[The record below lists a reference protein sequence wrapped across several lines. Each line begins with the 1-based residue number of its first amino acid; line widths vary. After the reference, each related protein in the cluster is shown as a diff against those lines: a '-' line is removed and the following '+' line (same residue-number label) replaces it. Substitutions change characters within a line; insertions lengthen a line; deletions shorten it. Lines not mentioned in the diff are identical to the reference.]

1 MAVYTEVS
9 LSEAQELFQPLG
21 KVIKF
26 DGIKEGVENTNYLVQ
41 LSDTKKFILTLF
53 EKRTKE
59 QDLPYFNN
67 LMKLFYDNGI
77 SCPLSLTL
85 NKKNLFK
92 IKDKPCCIYSFI
104 EGRPVM
110 KPNLEQLKSLGNS
123 IAQLHQFGDHSEL
136 FRENIMLLPSWKFI
150 TNQFAKK
157 ETKIN
162 IKEYKY
168 ILNNINTLSDS
179 FPENLRKINIHA
191 DLFKD
196 NIFFIDNQVSG
207 FIDFFFSCTDSI
219 IYDLATF
226 VNAWFFSENKFD
238 EKKVIDLSKKDCLYI
253 LCGRYEGVD
262 ERVSKLV
269 VDEEIS
275 VGDYIVSGGEV
286 PAMVISDALI
296 RKIPNVLGSFESIQN
311 ETFSLENKV
320 IKKEPVY
327 TRPKEFMGFNVPN
340 VLLSG
345 DHSKIE
351 EWKKDNRF

>member
-207 FIDFFFSCTDSI
+207 FIDFFFSCTDSV

-238 EKKVIDLSKKDCLYI
+238 EKN
-253 LCGRYEGVD
+253 YE
-262 ERVSKLV
+262 EFLRS
-269 VDEEIS
+269 
-275 VGDYIVSGGEV
+275 YQQ
-286 PAMVISDALI
+286 
-296 RKIPNVLGSFESIQN
+296 SFELMGEEKNNFNFYLKVSAIRFFLTRIYDLN
-311 ETFSLENKV
+311 FNIEGDVKHKNPLEFFE
-320 IKKEPVY
+320 I
-327 TRPKEFMGFNVPN
+327 F
-340 VLLSG
+340 
-345 DHSKIE
+345 
-351 EWKKDNRF
+351 RFHEKNNLQDFF

>member
-238 EKKVIDLSKKDCLYI
+238 EKN
-253 LCGRYEGVD
+253 YE
-262 ERVSKLV
+262 EFLRS
-269 VDEEIS
+269 
-275 VGDYIVSGGEV
+275 YQQ
-286 PAMVISDALI
+286 
-296 RKIPNVLGSFESIQN
+296 SFELMGEEKNNFNFYLKVSAIRFFLTRIYDLN
-311 ETFSLENKV
+311 FNIEGDVKHKNPLEFFE
-320 IKKEPVY
+320 I
-327 TRPKEFMGFNVPN
+327 F
-340 VLLSG
+340 
-345 DHSKIE
+345 
-351 EWKKDNRF
+351 RFHEKNNLQDFF

>member
-219 IYDLATF
+219 VYDLATF

-238 EKKVIDLSKKDCLYI
+238 EKN
-253 LCGRYEGVD
+253 YE
-262 ERVSKLV
+262 EFLRS
-269 VDEEIS
+269 
-275 VGDYIVSGGEV
+275 YQQ
-286 PAMVISDALI
+286 
-296 RKIPNVLGSFESIQN
+296 SFELMGEEKNNFNFYLKVSAIRFFLTRIYDLN
-311 ETFSLENKV
+311 FNIEGDVKHKNPLEFFE
-320 IKKEPVY
+320 I
-327 TRPKEFMGFNVPN
+327 F
-340 VLLSG
+340 
-345 DHSKIE
+345 
-351 EWKKDNRF
+351 RFHEKNNLQDFF

>member
-104 EGRPVM
+104 EGKPVM

-238 EKKVIDLSKKDCLYI
+238 EKN
-253 LCGRYEGVD
+253 YE
-262 ERVSKLV
+262 EFLRS
-269 VDEEIS
+269 
-275 VGDYIVSGGEV
+275 YQQ
-286 PAMVISDALI
+286 
-296 RKIPNVLGSFESIQN
+296 SFELMGEEKNNFNFYLKVSAIRFFLTRIYDLN
-311 ETFSLENKV
+311 FNIEGDVKHKDPLEFFE
-320 IKKEPVY
+320 I
-327 TRPKEFMGFNVPN
+327 F
-340 VLLSG
+340 
-345 DHSKIE
+345 
-351 EWKKDNRF
+351 RFHEKNNLQDFF

>member
-104 EGRPVM
+104 EGKPVM

-238 EKKVIDLSKKDCLYI
+238 EKN
-253 LCGRYEGVD
+253 YE
-262 ERVSKLV
+262 EFLRS
-269 VDEEIS
+269 
-275 VGDYIVSGGEV
+275 YQQ
-286 PAMVISDALI
+286 
-296 RKIPNVLGSFESIQN
+296 SFELMGEEKNNFNFYLKVSAIRFFLTRIYDLN
-311 ETFSLENKV
+311 FNLEGDVKHKN
-320 IKKEPVY
+320 PL
-327 TRPKEFMGFNVPN
+327 EFFEIFKFHEKNN
-340 VLLSG
+340 LQ
-345 DHSKIE
+345 D
-351 EWKKDNRF
+351 FF

>member
-238 EKKVIDLSKKDCLYI
+238 EKH
-253 LCGRYEGVD
+253 YE
-262 ERVSKLV
+262 EFLRS
-269 VDEEIS
+269 
-275 VGDYIVSGGEV
+275 YQQ
-286 PAMVISDALI
+286 
-296 RKIPNVLGSFESIQN
+296 SFELMGEEKNNFNFYLKVSAIRFFLTRIYDLN
-311 ETFSLENKV
+311 FNIEGDVKHKNPLEFFE
-320 IKKEPVY
+320 I
-327 TRPKEFMGFNVPN
+327 F
-340 VLLSG
+340 
-345 DHSKIE
+345 
-351 EWKKDNRF
+351 RFHEKNNLQDFF

>member
-92 IKDKPCCIYSFI
+92 IKNKPCCIYSFI

-238 EKKVIDLSKKDCLYI
+238 EKN
-253 LCGRYEGVD
+253 YE
-262 ERVSKLV
+262 EFLRS
-269 VDEEIS
+269 
-275 VGDYIVSGGEV
+275 YQQ
-286 PAMVISDALI
+286 
-296 RKIPNVLGSFESIQN
+296 SFELMGEEKNNFNFYLKVSAIRFFLTRIYDLN
-311 ETFSLENKV
+311 FNIEGDVKHKNPLEFFE
-320 IKKEPVY
+320 I
-327 TRPKEFMGFNVPN
+327 F
-340 VLLSG
+340 
-345 DHSKIE
+345 
-351 EWKKDNRF
+351 RFHEKNNLQDFF

>member
-104 EGRPVM
+104 EGKPVM

-238 EKKVIDLSKKDCLYI
+238 EKN
-253 LCGRYEGVD
+253 YE
-262 ERVSKLV
+262 EFLRS
-269 VDEEIS
+269 
-275 VGDYIVSGGEV
+275 YQQ
-286 PAMVISDALI
+286 
-296 RKIPNVLGSFESIQN
+296 SFELMGEEKNNFNFYLKVSAIRFFLTRIYDLN
-311 ETFSLENKV
+311 FNIKGDVKHKNPLEFFE
-320 IKKEPVY
+320 I
-327 TRPKEFMGFNVPN
+327 F
-340 VLLSG
+340 
-345 DHSKIE
+345 
-351 EWKKDNRF
+351 RFHEKNNLQDFF

>member
-104 EGRPVM
+104 EGRPVV

-238 EKKVIDLSKKDCLYI
+238 EKN
-253 LCGRYEGVD
+253 YE
-262 ERVSKLV
+262 EFLRS
-269 VDEEIS
+269 
-275 VGDYIVSGGEV
+275 YQQ
-286 PAMVISDALI
+286 
-296 RKIPNVLGSFESIQN
+296 SFELMGEEKNNFNFYLKVSAIRFFLTRIYDLN
-311 ETFSLENKV
+311 FNIEGDVKHKNPLEFFE
-320 IKKEPVY
+320 I
-327 TRPKEFMGFNVPN
+327 F
-340 VLLSG
+340 
-345 DHSKIE
+345 
-351 EWKKDNRF
+351 RFHEKNNLQDFF

>member
-219 IYDLATF
+219 VYDLATF

-238 EKKVIDLSKKDCLYI
+238 EKNYEEFLRSYQQNFELMGEEKNNFNFYLKVSAIRFFLTRIYDLNFNI
-253 LCGRYEGVD
+253 EGDVKHKNPL
-262 ERVSKLV
+262 EFF
-269 VDEEIS
+269 EI
-275 VGDYIVSGGEV
+275 
-286 PAMVISDALI
+286 
-296 RKIPNVLGSFESIQN
+296 F
-311 ETFSLENKV
+311 
-320 IKKEPVY
+320 
-327 TRPKEFMGFNVPN
+327 
-340 VLLSG
+340 
-345 DHSKIE
+345 
-351 EWKKDNRF
+351 RFHEKNNLQDFF